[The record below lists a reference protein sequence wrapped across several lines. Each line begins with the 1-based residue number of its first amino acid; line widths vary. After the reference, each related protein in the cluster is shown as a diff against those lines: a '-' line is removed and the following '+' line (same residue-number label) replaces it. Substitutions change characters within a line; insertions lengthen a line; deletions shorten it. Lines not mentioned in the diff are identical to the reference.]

1 MGRRK
6 SKEDEALDLDTRKR
20 IFDFLNA
27 SPGTHFRELERR
39 LSLPTGVIA
48 YHLKYLEDAEMIVG
62 KIEGRYKRYYI
73 IGKMGSKDKKL
84 MSILRQEIPRRILM
98 HLIMNPGSTHKNL
111 KTLFT
116 ISPST
121 LSFHIKKLLDM
132 GAIRKVKEGREHK
145 YFVENE
151 EEIAKS
157 LISYK
162 KSFLDN
168 LVDNFTNTWMEMNLK
183 D

>member
-1 MGRRK
+1 MGRK
-6 SKEDEALDLDTRKR
+6 KKKEDEALDLDTRKR
-20 IFDFLNA
+20 IFDYINA

-48 YHLKYLEDAEMIVG
+48 YHVKYLEDAEMIVG
-62 KIEGRYKRYYI
+62 KIEGRYKRYYVV
-73 IGKMGSKDKKL
+73 GKMGSKDKLL
-84 MSILRQEIPRRILM
+84 MSVLRQEIPRRILM
-98 HLIMNPGSTHKNL
+98 HLIMNPGSTHKEL
-111 KTLFT
+111 KQLFT

-121 LSFHIKKLLDM
+121 LSFHIKKLVDVN
-132 GAIRKVKEGREHK
+132 ASRKEKDGREHK

-151 EEIAKS
+151 EEIAKA

-162 KSFLDN
+162 KSFLDSV
-168 LVDNFTNTWMEMNLK
+168 VDSFTNTWMEMNLK